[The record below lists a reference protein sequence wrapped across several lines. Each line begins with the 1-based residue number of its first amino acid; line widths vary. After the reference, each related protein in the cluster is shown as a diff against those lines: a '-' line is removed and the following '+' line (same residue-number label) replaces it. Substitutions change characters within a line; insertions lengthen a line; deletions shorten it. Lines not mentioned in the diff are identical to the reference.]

1 LVSCLNRCVC
11 TYLANEP
18 KIEIPDSLPEGRRSS
33 FKKGIADG
41 LIEAATT
48 RSDFEHTPDG
58 HEIYREQGKV
68 VGRALETIIQNT
80 YPK

>member
-1 LVSCLNRCVC
+1 MFIQ
-11 TYLANEP
+11 
-18 KIEIPDSLPEGRRSS
+18 IEIPDTLLEGRRSS

-48 RSDFEHTPDG
+48 RSEFEHTPEK
-58 HEIYREQGKV
+58 HEAAREEGKK
-68 VGRALETIIQNT
+68 VGIALEEKIQVT